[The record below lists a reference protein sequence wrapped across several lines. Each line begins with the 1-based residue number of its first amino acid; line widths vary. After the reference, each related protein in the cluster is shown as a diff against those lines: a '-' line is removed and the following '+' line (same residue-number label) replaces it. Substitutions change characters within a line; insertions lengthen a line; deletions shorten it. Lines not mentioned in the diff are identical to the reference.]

1 MNLLLDTNV
10 FIYWLYGTLPR
21 RAKRRVERAGGLFL
35 SIVSPWEIAN
45 KSSISGKRSGD
56 LRLPTTSEVER
67 GLADLGAR
75 LLPVT
80 MRHSERLYTLP
91 LHHKDPFDRMI
102 IVQALEEECAVLTSD
117 ERFPLYQS
125 VGLQVL
131 WD

>member
-1 MNLLLDTNV
+1 MNLLLDTNAFV
-10 FIYWLYGTLPR
+10 YWLYGTLPPR
-21 RAKRRVERAGGLFL
+21 VKRRVERATGLLL
-35 SIVSPWEIAN
+35 SVVSPWEIAN
-45 KSSISGKRSGD
+45 KSSIYAKRAGD
-56 LRLPTTSEVER
+56 LRLPTIREMEQ
-67 GLADLGAR
+67 GLEDLGAR

-80 MRHSERLYTLP
+80 MHHSERLYSLP

-102 IVQALEEECAVLTSD
+102 IVQAIEEQCAVLTSD

>member
-56 LRLPTTSEVER
+56 LRLPTTGEVDQ
-67 GLADLGAR
+67 GLTDLGAR

-117 ERFPLYQS
+117 ERFPLYKG

>member
-1 MNLLLDTNV
+1 MNLLLDTNA
-10 FIYWLYGTLPR
+10 FIYWLYGTLPLR
-21 RAKRRVERAGGLFL
+21 TKRRIERASGLLL
-35 SIVSPWEIAN
+35 SVVSPWEIAN
-45 KSSISGKRSGD
+45 KSSISGKRPGD
-56 LRLPTTSEVER
+56 LRLPTNSEVEQ

-102 IVQALEEECAVLTSD
+102 IVQALEEQCAVLTSD
-117 ERFPLYQS
+117 ERFPLYES